1 MGISRREWLK
11 STSLTGSLALVSGLT
26 TLQTLTATERY
37 HYNPRI
43 SNGPIRLSSNENPY
57 GPSLRVQ
64 KAISKAFS
72 TGCRYPYAYAD
83 ELASILAEKEG
94 VSRESIIITGGS
106 TEGLKASG
114 ITFAANGGEII
125 AAKPTFLAMMNYAKT
140 WGATINWVPV
150 TQNMMYDLDAIEKR
164 ISSKTKMI
172 FLCNPNNPTTTIVP
186 AGKLMDFCTTVSR
199 NTLIFSDEAY
209 YDFIEEPNYPSM
221 VTLVKKD
228 QNVVVSRTF
237 SKVYGLAG
245 LRIGY
250 LIARPDLA
258 RKIRVNV
265 MAFSNVLAI
274 HAAKEALLDNDFYQF
289 SLRKN
294 AEAKQFIYHTLD
306 ELSLQYVPSSTN
318 FVFFRSGI
326 DIRELGP
333 WMLEKG
339 IRIGRPF
346 PPFYDWCRIST
357 GTPEEVQLFCNNLR
371 EIMG

>member
-1 MGISRREWLK
+1 MNISRREWLK
-11 STSLTGSLALVSGLT
+11 STSLTGGLALVSGLT
-26 TLQTLTATERY
+26 TLQTLTAAERY
-37 HYNPRI
+37 SYNPRV
-43 SNGPIRLSSNENPY
+43 SGDPIRLNSNENPY

-64 KAISKAFS
+64 KAITEAFR

-83 ELASILAEKEG
+83 TLASILAEKEG

-125 AAKPTFLAMMNYAKT
+125 AAQPTFLAMMSYAKT
-140 WGATINWVPV
+140 WGAKVNWVPV
-150 TQNMMYDLDAIEKR
+150 TENMAYDLDTIESR

-186 AGKLMDFCTTVSR
+186 AKKLMDFCTTASR
-199 NTLIFSDEAY
+199 KALVFSDEAY

-221 VTLVKKD
+221 VALVKKD

-258 RKIRVNV
+258 RKIRANV

-274 HAAKEALLDNDFYQF
+274 HAAKEALLDNDFYSF
-289 SLRKN
+289 SLNKN
-294 AEAKQFIYHTLD
+294 KEAKQFIYNTLD
-306 ELSLQYVPSSTN
+306 KLSLRYVPSSTN

-326 DIRELGP
+326 EIRTLERL
-333 WMLEKG
+333 MLEKG

-357 GTPEEVQLFCNNLR
+357 GTPEEVQLFCNSLQ
-371 EIMG
+371 EIIG